1 MTPLRWAVIAG
12 IAIGFAYT
20 LSPLTVIFA
29 ALLLPLWRWASA
41 GLTGTER
48 RWLMAIFFLAVA
60 LRLAA
65 IGGLFL
71 SADPSIPYANF
82 FGDEEF
88 FKRRTT
94 WLRNLGMGIP
104 ISPADYFY
112 TFDETGD
119 TGYLYVLT
127 YVQALFG
134 LAPYGVHVMNAVFY
148 LTAAFTLYR
157 FLRPS
162 FGGAATL
169 IGLSVLLFLPS
180 LFSWSISALKEP
192 LYFFVA
198 AMNIIAVVNMVRT
211 RSWIGRVLALTI
223 VVIGS
228 WLLQS
233 LREGGLAISAV
244 GVVGGLTLSLLVQ
257 RPRLLLASVIAAP
270 IVVTLAFTQPRVQ
283 EAAFTVVRQAA
294 YKHWGHVN
302 TAGLTYKNLDE
313 HLYRDRSSIATMT
326 APEAG
331 RFVARALVNYV
342 MVPQPWRIESRAA
355 LAFLPEQM
363 IWYLLILLVPLGA
376 LAGVQRDPLVASLLI
391 AHGAAVSL
399 IVALSGGNVGTL
411 VRHRDLS
418 LPFLAWL
425 AGLGAATAAHA
436 LLAREPSIPSSL
448 SFVPSSDSKAGLA

>member
-1 MTPLRWAVIAG
+1 MTPLRWAILAG
-12 IAIGFAYT
+12 VAVGVAYT
-20 LSPLTVIFA
+20 LSPLTVVFG
-29 ALLLPLWRWASA
+29 ALLFPLWRWASD

-48 RWLMAIFFLAVA
+48 RWVAAVFAIAVVV
-60 LRLAA
+60 RFAA
-65 IGGLFL
+65 IASLFM
-71 SADPSIPYANF
+71 SADATIPYANF

-119 TGYLYVLT
+119 TGYLYLLT

-134 LAPYGVHVMNAVFY
+134 LAPYGVHVMNAVVY
-148 LTAAFTLYR
+148 LSAAFVLYR

-162 FGGAATL
+162 FGGPAVL
-169 IGLSVLLFLPS
+169 VGLSVLLFLPS

-198 AMNIIAVVNMVRT
+198 AMNIVAVVTMMRT
-211 RSWIGRVLALTI
+211 PRMPAKMLALLC
-223 VVIGS
+223 VLIGS

-244 GVVGGLTLSLLVQ
+244 GVVGGLTLAFLVR
-257 RPRLLLASVIAAP
+257 RPRLLLASVVAAP
-270 IVVTLAFTQPRVQ
+270 IVLALALTQPRAQ
-283 EAAFTVVRQAA
+283 EAAWTVVREAA

-302 TAGLTYKNLDE
+302 TPGLVYKNLDE

-331 RFVARALVNYV
+331 RFVVRALVSYV
-342 MVPQPWRIESRAA
+342 TVPQPWRIESRAA

-363 IWYLLILLVPLGA
+363 IWYLLILLVPIGA
-376 LAGVQRDPLVASLLI
+376 VVGLQRDPLVASLLI

-418 LPFLAWL
+418 LPFIAWL
-425 AGLGAATAAHA
+425 AGLGAVTVAHW
-436 LLAREPSIPSSL
+436 LLTRYRSAPSPL